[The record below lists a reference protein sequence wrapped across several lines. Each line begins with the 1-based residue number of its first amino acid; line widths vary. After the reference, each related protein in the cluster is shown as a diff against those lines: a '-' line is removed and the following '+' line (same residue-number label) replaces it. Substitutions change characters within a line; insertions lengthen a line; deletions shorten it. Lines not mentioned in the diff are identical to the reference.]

1 MTTKNGIA
9 AAVGT
14 FDGVHRGHRH
24 LLERLKSEA
33 AARGLQPLAL
43 TFDRHPL
50 SLIDPDRSPAMLS
63 SAAEREHLLRA
74 AGVEADTLPFDR
86 QLRQMSAREFLTMLR
101 ERYGVS
107 LFLLGFNNRIGA
119 DRLGADS
126 PELAAVSRETGVEV
140 LAASEHPEPGV
151 SSSAI
156 RRALADGDMEK
167 AARMLGHAYDIEGTV
182 VHGRELG
189 RTIGFPTA
197 NIAPDAG
204 RAIPAEGVYVGRL
217 LGHTAVVNVGRRPT
231 VEGSN
236 DAALSIEAHAIGFSG
251 DLYGRRLR
259 LELLHRLRAER
270 KFASLDELKN
280 AIAADVK
287 AAADY
292 DKPRNI

>member
-1 MTTKNGIA
+1 MNTDKGVA

-14 FDGVHRGHRH
+14 FDGVHRGHCH
-24 LLERLKSEA
+24 LLERLRHEA
-33 AARGLQPLAL
+33 AARGLKPLAL

-50 SLIDPDRSPAMLS
+50 SLIDPAHTPAMLS

-74 AGVEADTLPFDR
+74 AGVEADTLPFDLR
-86 QLRQMSAREFLTMLR
+86 LRQMTALEFLTLLR

-107 LFLLGFNNRIGA
+107 LFLLGFNNRIGS

-126 PELAAVSRETGVEV
+126 PELGEVSRRAGVEV
-140 LAASEHPEPGV
+140 LAATEHPEPGV

-156 RRALADGDMEK
+156 RRALAAGNME
-167 AARMLGHAYDIEGTV
+167 AAAQMLGHPYDIEGTV
-182 VHGRELG
+182 EHGRALG

-217 LGHTAVVNVGRRPT
+217 LGHRAVVNVGRRPT
-231 VEGSN
+231 VEGSGA

-259 LELLHRLRAER
+259 LEFLHRLRSER
-270 KFASLDELKN
+270 KFDSLDELKN
-280 AIAADVK
+280 AIAADAK
-287 AAADY
+287 AAAEY
-292 DKPRNI
+292 EPRDI